1 LTTTFVTPAEAPV
14 PDQNAGLLALIRSD
28 IRRKQEHYVLVNRFF
43 NKWIKIGMQHGTLAV
58 VVYRFGHWALTRK
71 SALTR
76 ALFGAIYRLWAL
88 PVTWLSNVYINPRT
102 PIGSG
107 FVIHNFSTVFID
119 AVSIGENFTINQGV
133 TVGPDYKHDGVPTL
147 GDNVFLGAGA
157 VVLGKVT
164 LGNNVV
170 VAANALVGRSIAGSS
185 VVAGVPGIVVMKNI
199 AADYVG
205 SVPAHMK

>member
-1 LTTTFVTPAEAPV
+1 MQPAVELPAPQ
-14 PDQNAGLLALIRSD
+14 PGLFALIRSD

-58 VVYRFGHWALTRK
+58 VVYRFGHWAFTRK
-71 SALTR
+71 SSLAR
-76 ALFGAIYRLWAL
+76 ALFGALYRSWAL
-88 PVTWLSNVYINPRT
+88 PVTWLSRVYINPRT

-107 FVIHNFSTVFID
+107 FVIHNFSAVFVD

-133 TVGPDYKHDGVPTL
+133 TIGPDYKHNGVPTL
-147 GDNVFLGAGA
+147 GDNVFLGSGA
-157 VVLGKVT
+157 AVLGNVT

-170 VAANALVGRSIAGSS
+170 VAANCLVGRSIASSS
-185 VVAGVPGIVVMKNI
+185 VVAGVPGIVVMKDI
-199 AADYVG
+199 PADYVG